1 MAMRTL
7 ARRRRWRILSLAP
20 FYMRMYIMR
29 VIAVGMRGDLGGGEI
44 GNLARFVGNLPKIPA
59 RDHDLQQLPIARGE
73 GSLVL
78 HPRPSTAICGP
89 TLPPLYLVLTRAL

>member
-1 MAMRTL
+1 MSVAMRTL

-59 RDHDLQQLPIARGE
+59 
-73 GSLVL
+73 
-78 HPRPSTAICGP
+78 
-89 TLPPLYLVLTRAL
+89 